1 MLSSVSRNRS
11 AGSRS
16 DHVDLATNQVDS
28 EFRQSLILWYWRVLN
43 RHVLAL
49 GTAGVLQTL
58 TKCLQKIRGVGR
70 ELPDDRHRRL
80 LRTRRE
86 RPRNRRAADE
96 RDELAPLDVDYHAT
110 LPGGHADAGGTLPR
124 FHRVVCD
131 VW

>member
-58 TKCLQKIRGVGR
+58 T
-70 ELPDDRHRRL
+70 
-80 LRTRRE
+80 E
-86 RPRNRRAADE
+86 RPQEDPGGGLRAPTEMPAEDQGRWTRASRRPASPAAAHAPRAATQPS
-96 RDELAPLDVDYHAT
+96 R
-110 LPGGHADAGGTLPR
+110 R
-124 FHRVVCD
+124 R
-131 VW
+131 